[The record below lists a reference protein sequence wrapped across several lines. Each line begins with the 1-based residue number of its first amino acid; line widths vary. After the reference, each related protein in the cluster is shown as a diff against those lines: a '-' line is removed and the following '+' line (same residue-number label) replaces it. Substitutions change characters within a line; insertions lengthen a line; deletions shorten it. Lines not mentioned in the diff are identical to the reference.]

1 MVVEE
6 KSSESLRENQINDDT
21 TSTEQKTYSLEILK
35 IIKEAQQQHGL
46 RHGDYQRYRGY
57 CSRRLRRLRKVLKV
71 PQGDKRHFKR
81 RDILP
86 AMVTDDK
93 FLQVPLIMAE
103 RAWSYAMQL
112 RQESNTEPRKK
123 FHLISRL
130 RKAATYSLQLQELI
144 ESVNCDART
153 KLEAQAYV
161 AWIHGSLHFELQ
173 LWKKAMENLKKAQV
187 VYGKLASALSE
198 SEQIMYNARVEEL
211 APSLRYCA
219 YNIGDTTAIDDL
231 MQMRGQL
238 SGELLANLDSL
249 IAQTREK
256 QANAEEVTWRGQ
268 SCGVVPPR
276 AAGLLIADSRL
287 NQTLEKAATNQAKI
301 DLLEAHLIDCK
312 DAISIVR
319 DLFKNELKNKDN
331 DKLSP
336 PQHLITYLQ
345 YIRLSRTLERNLALI
360 KAAEESAK
368 TKPQDIVRLYEAA
381 LHNLVEI
388 SQLQD
393 DEEFVREQ
401 EAKTKG
407 YRAFRCYYMA
417 QSLANLHRWRDA
429 MALYQRSAQHA
440 KDALEN
446 YDKVLPESLKEALQK
461 LEISIEGAKYAAHA
475 HSVLEDGQ
483 EEESGI
489 NKYTKTKKPLYE
501 RLYEYREDNAL
512 LTKQPNVYKLPP
524 SMQPIPCKPLFFDL
538 AFNMVEFPDLSEKLG
553 DQAKKGGDQAGL
565 TGFVKGLWGWGNK

>member
-6 KSSESLRENQINDDT
+6 KADPSREGQTQNAVK
-21 TSTEQKTYSLEILK
+21 EPRTYSLEILK

-71 PQGDKRHFKR
+71 PQGDRRHFKR
-81 RDILP
+81 RDVT
-86 AMVTDDK
+86 ATMVSEDK
-93 FLQVPLIMAE
+93 FLQVPLMMAE

-130 RKAATYSLQLQELI
+130 KKAAVYSLQLQDLI
-144 ESVNCDART
+144 ENINCDART

-161 AWIHGSLHFELQ
+161 AWMNGSLEFELQ
-173 LWKKAMENLKKAQV
+173 LWKQAMENLKKAQM
-187 VYGKLASALSE
+187 VYGNLASALPE
-198 SEQIMYNARVEEL
+198 LEQVLYKARVEEL

-219 YNIGDTTAIDDL
+219 YNIGDASAMDDL

-238 SGELLANLDSL
+238 SGELMASLDSL

-256 QANAEEVTWRGQ
+256 QTNLEEVTWRGK
-268 SCGVVPPR
+268 SCGTVPPR
-276 AAGLLIADSRL
+276 AAGLIIADSRL
-287 NQTLEKAATNQAKI
+287 NQALERAATNQAKI

-312 DAISIVR
+312 DALLVVR
-319 DLFKNELKNKDN
+319 DHFKNELKNKEN
-331 DKLSP
+331 DKWSP
-336 PQHLITYLQ
+336 PQHLINYLQ
-345 YIRLSRTLERNLALI
+345 YIRLSRTLERNLTLV
-360 KAAEESAK
+360 KAAEESEKA
-368 TKPQDIVRLYEAA
+368 KPQDIVRLYEAA

-393 DEEFVREQ
+393 DVEFLEEQ
-401 EAKTKG
+401 EAKTKC
-407 YRAFRCYYMA
+407 YRAFRCFYMA
-417 QSLANLHRWRDA
+417 QSLANLHRWREA
-429 MALYQRSAQHA
+429 MALYQRSLQHV
-440 KDALEN
+440 KDALKC
-446 YDKVLPESLKEALQK
+446 DKILPVALKEALCN
-461 LEISIEGAKYAAHA
+461 LESSVEAAQYAAHA

-483 EEESGI
+483 EEESGTS
-489 NKYTKTKKPLYE
+489 KLAKSKKPLYE
-501 RLYEYREDNAL
+501 RLHEYREDPAL

-524 SMQPIPCKPLFFDL
+524 PMRSIPCKPLFFDL
-538 AFNMVEFPDLSEKLG
+538 AFNMVEFPDLSHKMG
-553 DQAKKGGDQAGL
+553 DQAKRGQAGL

>member
-6 KSSESLRENQINDDT
+6 KSSESLKENQANNDAVPI
-21 TSTEQKTYSLEILK
+21 EQKTYSLEILR

-46 RHGDYQRYRGY
+46 RHSDYQRYRGY
-57 CSRRLRRLRKVLKV
+57 CSRRIRRLRKVLKA

-81 RDILP
+81 RDIT
-86 AMVTDDK
+86 ASMVTDDK
-93 FLQVPLIMAE
+93 FLQIPLMIAE

-144 ESVNCDART
+144 EAINCDART

-187 VYGKLASALSE
+187 VYGKLASALPE
-198 SEQIMYNARVEEL
+198 LEQMIYNARVEEL

-238 SGELLANLDSL
+238 SGELLASLDSL

-256 QANAEEVTWRGQ
+256 QTNTEEVTWRGK

-312 DAISIVR
+312 DAISVVR
-319 DLFKNELKNKDN
+319 DFYKNELKNKDS
-331 DKLSP
+331 DKPSP
-336 PQHLITYLQ
+336 SQHLITYLQ
-345 YIRLSRTLERNLALI
+345 YIRLSRTLERNLTLI
-360 KAAEESAK
+360 KVAEESAK
-368 TKPQDIVRLYEAA
+368 AKPQDIVRLYEAA

-393 DEEFVREQ
+393 DEEFAREQ
-401 EAKTKG
+401 EAKTKA
-407 YRAFRCYYMA
+407 YRAFRCYYLA
-417 QSLANLHRWRDA
+417 QSLANLHRWREA
-429 MALYQRSAQHA
+429 MALYQRSGQHMN
-440 KDALEN
+440 DALK
-446 YDKVLPESLKEALQK
+446 YGAVLPESLREALQT
-461 LEISIEGAKYAAHA
+461 LETAIEGAKYAAHA
-475 HSVLEDGQ
+475 HSVLEDEQ
-483 EEESGI
+483 EEEPES

-501 RLYEYREDNAL
+501 RLQEYREDNAL

-524 SMQPIPCKPLFFDL
+524 AMQPIPCKPLFFDL
-538 AFNMVEFPDLSEKLG
+538 AFNMIEFPDLSEKLG
-553 DQAKKGGDQAGL
+553 DQAKKGGQAGL

>member
-1 MVVEE
+1 MVVEQRNIE
-6 KSSESLRENQINDDT
+6 LLKENQANDAT
-21 TSTEQKTYSLEILK
+21 GPKEQKTYSLEILK

-71 PQGDKRHFKR
+71 PQGDRRHFKR
-81 RDILP
+81 KDIT
-86 AMVTDDK
+86 AVMVNDDK
-93 FLQVPLIMAE
+93 FLQVPLMMSE

-130 RKAATYSLQLQELI
+130 KKAATYSLQLQELI
-144 ESVNCDART
+144 ENINCDART

-187 VYGKLASALSE
+187 VYGKLASALPE
-198 SEQIMYNARVEEL
+198 LEQVMYNARVEEL

-238 SGELLANLDSL
+238 SGELLASLDSL
-249 IAQTREK
+249 MAQTREK
-256 QANAEEVTWRGQ
+256 QSNTEEVTWRGK
-268 SCGVVPPR
+268 SCGMVPPR

-287 NQTLEKAATNQAKI
+287 NQTLDKAATNEAKI

-312 DAISIVR
+312 DAISAVR
-319 DLFKNELKNKDN
+319 DFFKNEIKNKDN
-331 DKLSP
+331 DKLTA

-368 TKPQDIVRLYEAA
+368 AKPQDIVRLYEAA

-401 EAKTKG
+401 EAKTKS

-417 QSLANLHRWRDA
+417 QSLANLHRWREA
-429 MALYQRSAQHA
+429 MALYQRSAQHV
-440 KDALEN
+440 KDALN
-446 YDKVLPESLKEALQK
+446 YGKMLPEPLKEALQK
-461 LEISIEGAKYAAHA
+461 LETSIEGAKYAAHA
-475 HSVLEDGQ
+475 HSVLEEGQ
-483 EEESGI
+483 EEEPGT

-501 RLYEYREDNAL
+501 RLQEYREDPAL

-553 DQAKKGGDQAGL
+553 DQAKKGGQAGL

>member
-1 MVVEE
+1 M
-6 KSSESLRENQINDDT
+6 
-21 TSTEQKTYSLEILK
+21 
-35 IIKEAQQQHGL
+35 
-46 RHGDYQRYRGY
+46 
-57 CSRRLRRLRKVLKV
+57 
-71 PQGDKRHFKR
+71 
-81 RDILP
+81 
-86 AMVTDDK
+86 
-93 FLQVPLIMAE
+93 
-103 RAWSYAMQL
+103 
-112 RQESNTEPRKK
+112 
-123 FHLISRL
+123 
-130 RKAATYSLQLQELI
+130 
-144 ESVNCDART
+144 
-153 KLEAQAYV
+153 

-187 VYGKLASALSE
+187 VYGKLSSALPE
-198 SEQIMYNARVEEL
+198 SEQVLYNARVEEL

-238 SGELLANLDSL
+238 SGELLVGLDSL

-256 QANAEEVTWRGQ
+256 QVSAEEVTWRGK

-312 DAISIVR
+312 DAISVVR
-319 DLFKNELKNKDN
+319 DFFKNELKTKDN
-331 DKLSP
+331 DKLTPS
-336 PQHLITYLQ
+336 QHLIAYLQ

-368 TKPQDIVRLYEAA
+368 AKPQDIVRLYEAA

-393 DEEFVREQ
+393 DEVFAREQ

-417 QSLANLHRWRDA
+417 QSLANLHRWREA
-429 MALYQRSAQHA
+429 MALYQRSAQHV
-440 KDALEN
+440 KDALE
-446 YDKVLPESLKEALQK
+446 YGKVLPESLKDALQK
-461 LEISIEGAKYAAHA
+461 LETSIEGAKYAAHA
-475 HSVLEDGQ
+475 HSVLEEEQ
-483 EEESGI
+483 EDEPGT
-489 NKYTKTKKPLYE
+489 NKYTKSKKPLFE
-501 RLYEYREDNAL
+501 RLHEYREDVAL

-538 AFNMVEFPDLSEKLG
+538 AFNMAEFPDLSEKLG
-553 DQAKKGGDQAGL
+553 DQAKKAGQAGL

>member
-1 MVVEE
+1 MVIEE
-6 KSSESLRENQINDDT
+6 KSSESLKENQVNDDAV
-21 TSTEQKTYSLEILK
+21 SKEQKTYSLEILK

-71 PQGDKRHFKR
+71 PQGDRRHFKR
-81 RDILP
+81 KDITSI
-86 AMVTDDK
+86 MVTDDK
-93 FLQVPLIMAE
+93 FLQVPLMMAE

-123 FHLISRL
+123 FHLISKL

-144 ESVNCDART
+144 ENINCDART
-153 KLEAQAYV
+153 KLEAQAYT

-187 VYGKLASALSE
+187 VYGKLASALPE
-198 SEQIMYNARVEEL
+198 SEQVMYNARVEEL
-211 APSLRYCA
+211 NPSLRYCA

-238 SGELLANLDSL
+238 SGELLASLDSL

-256 QANAEEVTWRGQ
+256 QTSAEEVTWRGK
-268 SCGVVPPR
+268 SCGVVPSR

-287 NQTLEKAATNQAKI
+287 NQTLEKAATNQTKI

-312 DAISIVR
+312 DAISAVR
-319 DLFKNELKNKDN
+319 DHFKNELKSKDN

-336 PQHLITYLQ
+336 SQHLITYLQ

-360 KAAEESAK
+360 KVAEESAK
-368 TKPQDIVRLYEAA
+368 AKPQDIVRLYEAT

-388 SQLQD
+388 SQLQE
-393 DEEFVREQ
+393 DEEFLREQ
-401 EAKTKG
+401 EAKTRG

-417 QSLANLHRWRDA
+417 QSLANLHRWREA
-429 MALYQRSAQHA
+429 MALYQRSARHV
-440 KDALEN
+440 KDALE
-446 YDKVLPESLKEALQK
+446 YGKALPKSLRNTLEK
-461 LEISIEGAKYAAHA
+461 LETSIEGAKYAAHA
-475 HSVLEDGQ
+475 HSVLEEGQ
-483 EEESGI
+483 EEESGV
-489 NKYTKTKKPLYE
+489 NKYTKSKKPLYE
-501 RLYEYREDNAL
+501 RLHEYREDSAL
-512 LTKQPNVYKLPP
+512 LTKQPNVFKLPP

-553 DQAKKGGDQAGL
+553 DQAKKTGQAGL

>member
-1 MVVEE
+1 MIEE
-6 KSSESLRENQINDDT
+6 KVDVSKENQSSNGIIGK
-21 TSTEQKTYSLEILK
+21 EPKTYSLEILK

-46 RHGDYQRYRGY
+46 RHSDYQRYRGY

-71 PQGDKRHFKR
+71 PQGDRRHFKR
-81 RDILP
+81 KDITVT
-86 AMVTDDK
+86 MVSDDK

-130 RKAATYSLQLQELI
+130 KKAAMYSLKLQDLI
-144 ESVNCDART
+144 ENINCDART

-161 AWIHGSLHFELQ
+161 AWMNGSLQFELQ
-173 LWKKAMENLKKAQV
+173 LWKQAMENLQKAQV
-187 VYGKLASALSE
+187 VYGNLASALPE
-198 SEQIMYNARVEEL
+198 AEQVVYKARVEEL

-219 YNIGDTTAIDDL
+219 YNIGDTSAIDDL

-238 SGELLANLDSL
+238 SGELMASLDSL

-256 QANAEEVTWRGQ
+256 QASTEEVMWRGK
-268 SCGVVPPR
+268 SCGTVPPR
-276 AAGLLIADSRL
+276 AAGLIIADSRL
-287 NQTLEKAATNQAKI
+287 NQALEKAIATQAKI

-312 DAISIVR
+312 DALSVVR
-319 DLFKNELKNKDN
+319 DHFKTELKNKET
-331 DKLSP
+331 DKSLAS
-336 PQHLITYLQ
+336 QHLINYLQ
-345 YIRLSRTLERNLALI
+345 YIRLSRTMERNLTLV
-360 KAAEESAK
+360 KAAEESEKA
-368 TKPQDIVRLYEAA
+368 KPQDIVRLYEAT

-393 DEEFVREQ
+393 DEEFLEEQ

-417 QSLANLHRWRDA
+417 QSLASFHRWREA
-429 MALYQRSAQHA
+429 MALYQRSLQHV
-440 KDALEN
+440 KNALKH
-446 YDKVLPESLKEALQK
+446 DKLLPATLKEGLCQ
-461 LEISIEGAKYAAHA
+461 LEISVEAAQYTAHA

-483 EEESGI
+483 EEESGT
-489 NKYTKTKKPLYE
+489 NKLAKSKKPLFE
-501 RLYEYREDNAL
+501 RLHEYREDPAL

-524 SMQPIPCKPLFFDL
+524 PMRSIPCKPLFFDL
-538 AFNMVEFPDLSEKLG
+538 AFNMVEFPELSHKMG
-553 DQAKKGGDQAGL
+553 DQAKRGQAGL

>member
-6 KSSESLRENQINDDT
+6 KSSDSFKENQTNDDT
-21 TSTEQKTYSLEILK
+21 TPTEQKTYSMEILK

-81 RDILP
+81 RDIT
-86 AMVTDDK
+86 AMMVTDDK
-93 FLQVPLIMAE
+93 FLQVPLMMAE

-187 VYGKLASALSE
+187 VYGKLASALPE
-198 SEQIMYNARVEEL
+198 SEQVMYNARVEEL

-238 SGELLANLDSL
+238 SGELLASLDSL

-256 QANAEEVTWRGQ
+256 QINAEEVTWRGQ

-312 DAISIVR
+312 DAISAVR
-319 DLFKNELKNKDN
+319 DSFKNELKNKDN

-360 KAAEESAK
+360 NAAAESAK

-407 YRAFRCYYMA
+407 YRAFKCYYVA
-417 QSLANLHRWRDA
+417 QSLANLHRWREA
-429 MALYQRSAQHA
+429 MTLYQRSAQHA
-440 KDALEN
+440 KDALE
-446 YDKVLPESLKEALQK
+446 YGKILPESLEEALEQ
-461 LEISIEGAKYAAHA
+461 LEISIEGAKYTAHA

-483 EEESGI
+483 EEESDV
-489 NKYTKTKKPLYE
+489 NKYTKTKKPLHE
-501 RLYEYREDNAL
+501 RLHEYREDNAL
-512 LTKQPNVYKLPP
+512 LTKQPNIYKLPP
-524 SMQPIPCKPLFFDL
+524 SMQPISCKPLFFDL

-553 DQAKKGGDQAGL
+553 NQTKKGGQAGL

>member
-1 MVVEE
+1 MVVDE
-6 KSSESLRENQINDDT
+6 KIADLSNENEVQDT
-21 TSTEQKTYSLEILK
+21 VVSKEKKTYSLEILK

-71 PQGDKRHFKR
+71 PQGDRRHFKR
-81 RDILP
+81 KDIT
-86 AMVTDDK
+86 AVMVSDDK
-93 FLQVPLIMAE
+93 FLQVPLMLSE

-123 FHLISRL
+123 FHLVSRL

-144 ESVNCDART
+144 ESINSDART

-161 AWIHGSLHFELQ
+161 AWMHGSLHFELQ
-173 LWKKAMENLKKAQV
+173 LWKGAMENLQKAQV

-198 SEQIMYNARVEEL
+198 NERLMYNARVEEL

-256 QANAEEVTWRGQ
+256 QTNTEEVTWRGK
-268 SCGVVPPR
+268 SCGIVPPR

-312 DAISIVR
+312 DAIIAVR
-319 DLFKNELKNKDN
+319 DFFKTELKNKDT
-331 DKLSP
+331 DKVSP
-336 PQHLITYLQ
+336 PQHLVTYLQ
-345 YIRLSRTLERNLALI
+345 YIRLSRTLERNLALV
-360 KAAEESAK
+360 KTAEESEKA
-368 TKPQDIVRLYEAA
+368 KPQDIVRLYEAA

-393 DEEFVREQ
+393 DKEFALEQ
-401 EAKTKG
+401 EAKTKA
-407 YRAFRCYYMA
+407 YRAFRCFYMA
-417 QSLANLHRWRDA
+417 QSLANLHRWREA
-429 MALYQRSAQHA
+429 MALYQRSLQHV
-440 KDALEN
+440 KDALQHIN
-446 YDKVLPESLKEALQK
+446 ILPTDLKDALNK
-461 LEISIEGAKYAAHA
+461 LETSIEGAQYAAHA

-483 EEESGI
+483 DEEPGT
-489 NKYTKTKKPLYE
+489 NKYTRSKKPLSE
-501 RLYEYREDNAL
+501 RLHEYREDPAL
-512 LTKQPNVYKLPP
+512 LSKQPNVYKLPP
-524 SMQPIPCKPLFFDL
+524 AMQSIPCKPLFFDL
-538 AFNMVEFPDLSEKLG
+538 AFNMVEFPDLSDKLG
-553 DQAKKGGDQAGL
+553 DQAKKGGQAGL
-565 TGFVKGLWGWGNK
+565 TGFVKGIWGWGNK

>member
-6 KSSESLRENQINDDT
+6 KNSESLKENQVNDDAI
-21 TSTEQKTYSLEILK
+21 SKEPKTYSLEILK
-35 IIKEAQQQHGL
+35 IIKHAQQQHGL

-71 PQGDKRHFKR
+71 PQGDRRHFKK
-81 RDILP
+81 RDITS
-86 AMVTDDK
+86 AVVTDDK
-93 FLQVPLIMAE
+93 FLQVPLVMAE

-130 RKAATYSLQLQELI
+130 RKAAAYSLQLQELI
-144 ESVNCDART
+144 ENVNCDART

-187 VYGKLASALSE
+187 VYGKLASALQE
-198 SEQIMYNARVEEL
+198 SEQVMYNARVEEL

-238 SGELLANLDSL
+238 SGELLASLDSL

-256 QANAEEVTWRGQ
+256 QANAEEVTWRGK
-268 SCGVVPPR
+268 SCGMVPPR

-312 DAISIVR
+312 DAISVVR
-319 DLFKNELKNKDN
+319 DSFKNELKSKDN

-336 PQHLITYLQ
+336 QQHLITYLQ

-360 KAAEESAK
+360 KTAEESAK
-368 TKPQDIVRLYEAA
+368 AKPQDIVRLYEAA

-393 DEEFVREQ
+393 DEEFLREQ
-401 EAKTKG
+401 EAKTKS

-417 QSLANLHRWRDA
+417 QALANLHRWREA
-429 MALYQRSAQHA
+429 MALYQRSAQHVKNA
-440 KDALEN
+440 ME
-446 YDKVLPESLKEALQK
+446 YGKVLPESLREAIQK
-461 LEISIEGAKYAAHA
+461 LETSIEGAKYAAHA
-475 HSVLEDGQ
+475 HSVLEEEQ
-483 EEESGI
+483 EEEPGV

-501 RLYEYREDNAL
+501 RLHEFREDPAL

-524 SMQPIPCKPLFFDL
+524 TMQPIPCKPLFFDL
-538 AFNMVEFPDLSEKLG
+538 AFNMVEFPDLTEKLG
-553 DQAKKGGDQAGL
+553 DQAKKGGQAGL
-565 TGFVKGLWGWGNK
+565 TGFVKGLWGWANI

>member
-1 MVVEE
+1 MVIVIEE
-6 KSSESLRENQINDDT
+6 KNSESLKENQLNDDAL
-21 TSTEQKTYSLEILK
+21 SKEQKSYSLKILK

-71 PQGDKRHFKR
+71 PQGDRRHFKR
-81 RDILP
+81 KDITS

-144 ESVNCDART
+144 ENVNCDART
-153 KLEAQAYV
+153 KLEAQAYT

-187 VYGKLASALSE
+187 VYGKLGSALPE
-198 SEQIMYNARVEEL
+198 SEQVMYNARVEEL
-211 APSLRYCA
+211 TPSLRYCA

-249 IAQTREK
+249 MAQTREK
-256 QANAEEVTWRGQ
+256 QSSAEEVTWRGK

-287 NQTLEKAATNQAKI
+287 NQTLEKAATNQSKI
-301 DLLEAHLIDCK
+301 ELLEAHLIDCK
-312 DAISIVR
+312 DAISAVR
-319 DLFKNELKNKDN
+319 DHFKNESKSKDN
-331 DKLSP
+331 DKQSQ
-336 PQHLITYLQ
+336 QHLINYLQ

-360 KAAEESAK
+360 KAAEESVKA
-368 TKPQDIVRLYEAA
+368 KPQDIVRLYEAT

-393 DEEFVREQ
+393 DEEFLREQ

-417 QSLANLHRWRDA
+417 QSLANLHRWREA
-429 MALYQRSAQHA
+429 MALYQRSAQHVQ
-440 KDALEN
+440 DALG
-446 YDKVLPESLKEALQK
+446 YGKALPESLRNTLEK
-461 LEISIEGAKYAAHA
+461 LETSIESAKYAAHA
-475 HSVLEDGQ
+475 HSVLEEEQ
-483 EEESGI
+483 EEESGL

-501 RLYEYREDNAL
+501 RLHEYREDPAL

-553 DQAKKGGDQAGL
+553 DQAKKTGQAGL

>member
-1 MVVEE
+1 MVVEQRNIE
-6 KSSESLRENQINDDT
+6 LLKENQANDAT
-21 TSTEQKTYSLEILK
+21 GPKEQKTYSLEILK

-71 PQGDKRHFKR
+71 PQGDRRHFKR
-81 RDILP
+81 KDIT
-86 AMVTDDK
+86 AVMVSDDK
-93 FLQVPLIMAE
+93 FLQVPLMMSE

-130 RKAATYSLQLQELI
+130 KKAATYSLQLQELI
-144 ESVNCDART
+144 ENINCDART

-187 VYGKLASALSE
+187 VYGKLASALPE
-198 SEQIMYNARVEEL
+198 LEQVMYNARVEEL

-238 SGELLANLDSL
+238 SGELLASLDSL
-249 IAQTREK
+249 MAQTREK
-256 QANAEEVTWRGQ
+256 QSNTEEVTWRGK
-268 SCGVVPPR
+268 SCGMVPPR

-287 NQTLEKAATNQAKI
+287 NQTLDKAATNEAKI

-312 DAISIVR
+312 DAISAVR
-319 DLFKNELKNKDN
+319 DFFKNELKNKDN
-331 DKLSP
+331 DKLTA

-368 TKPQDIVRLYEAA
+368 AKPQDIVRLYEAA

-401 EAKTKG
+401 EAKTKS

-417 QSLANLHRWRDA
+417 QSLANLHRWREA
-429 MALYQRSAQHA
+429 MALYQRSAQHV
-440 KDALEN
+440 KDALN
-446 YDKVLPESLKEALQK
+446 YGKMLPEPLKEALQK
-461 LEISIEGAKYAAHA
+461 LETSIEGAKYAAHA
-475 HSVLEDGQ
+475 HSVLEEGQ
-483 EEESGI
+483 EEEPGT

-501 RLYEYREDNAL
+501 RLQEYREDPAL

-553 DQAKKGGDQAGL
+553 DQAKKGGQAGL